1 MTKRRAVIAWAAAL
15 AASFGMSS
23 SPVPAAA
30 QAAVV
35 ESPDAAL
42 LQRAERLLAE
52 APLIDGHNDLP
63 TALLRKMGDD
73 VDGVDLSLVQTGYP
87 ADVPRL
93 RQGRVGGQFWSAYVD
108 SSYIAEGG
116 ALKQALRE
124 IDVIHR
130 VVAGNPAFEAALT
143 ADDIVRITGQGRI
156 ASLIGVEGGHAIESS
171 LPALRM
177 LYRLGARYMTLTHW
191 KTTDWADAATDF
203 PLHQGLT
210 EHGEEVV
217 REMNRLGMM
226 VDLSHVSA
234 DTMKDALRVTRAPVV
249 FSHSNAR
256 ALCDHPR
263 NVPDDVLALIPR
275 NGGVVMVNFIPDFVA
290 PEKVEWTRRRDE
302 EAERLRAETDG
313 EEAVDTRL
321 KAWMERNP
329 APRGTLRQVA
339 DHIDH
344 IRKVAGVDHVGIGSD
359 FYVGDP
365 TAFPEGLE
373 DPSRFPYLIAELLR
387 RGYGDED
394 VRKIAGRNLLRVLRG
409 AEGVA
414 REQRRARPAPA
425 RP

>member
-1 MTKRRAVIAWAAAL
+1 MTKRRAAIAWGMIL
-15 AASFGMSS
+15 AGASMSS
-23 SPVPAAA
+23 STAAA
-30 QAAVV
+30 QAKAAVV
-35 ESPDAAL
+35 ESSEAAL
-42 LQRAERLLAE
+42 LQRAERLLSE

-63 TALLRKMGDD
+63 TALLRKAGDD
-73 VDGVDLSLVQTGYP
+73 VESVDLSVVQTGYP

-93 RQGRVGGQFWSAYVD
+93 RQGRVGGQFWAAYVD

-130 VVAGNPAFEAALT
+130 VIAGNPAFEAALT
-143 ADDIVRITGQGRI
+143 ADDIVRIAGQGRI

-177 LYRLGARYMTLTHW
+177 LYRLGTRYMTLTHW

-210 EHGEEVV
+210 EQGEEVV

-234 DTMKDALRVTRAPVV
+234 DTMRDALRVTRAPVV

-256 ALCDHPR
+256 AVCDHPR
-263 NVPDDVLALIPR
+263 NVPDDALSLVAR

-290 PEKVEWTRRRDE
+290 PEKVEWTRRRDQ
-302 EAERLRAETDG
+302 EAERLRAGTDG
-313 EEAVDTRL
+313 EEAVDAGL
-321 KAWMERNP
+321 KAWTERNP

-365 TAFPEGLE
+365 TAYPEGLE

-409 AEGVA
+409 VEAVA
-414 REQRRARPAPA
+414 RAQPGMRPAARP
-425 RP
+425 